1 MPVIRLTHAKEFPMP
16 VLSCRNPL
24 LPLLFV
30 ATIAGCGGEEKE
42 AATQV
47 AARVNREEISIH
59 QINNV
64 LARTGKVAPEQAKA
78 AGQRILEELVDQ
90 ELLVQR
96 ALEDKLDREPRVM
109 QAIEATR
116 RDLLA
121 RAYLDKVTRTTQSTA
136 EEIRDFYGKHPELFS
151 ERRIYQFQELAI
163 QPSQP
168 DFLSGLRQRM
178 SEAKSLEDVV
188 GWLKAENIPFSVN
201 TGTKAAEQL
210 PLELLPQFHRMR
222 DGQIGVIPAARDSV
236 MVVQLVAS
244 RDMPMDEKA
253 ATPVIE
259 QFLNNQR
266 RKAAA
271 EQEVKRLRETARIEY
286 LGEFAAAR
294 SDGNTGAVPDAQPDV
309 KPEPGAAEVKADK
322 AYLDKGISGLK

>member
-1 MPVIRLTHAKEFPMP
+1 MPFIRLTHAKEFPMP
-16 VLSCRNPL
+16 VWSCRTL
-24 LPLLFV
+24 LLV
-30 ATIAGCGGEEKE
+30 ATVAATIAGCGGGEEKKVT
-42 AATQV
+42 TQV
-47 AARVNREEISIH
+47 AARVNQEEISIH

-64 LARTGKVAPEQAKA
+64 LARTGNVAPAQAKA

-96 ALEDKLDREPRVM
+96 AMEDKLDREPRVM

-121 RAYLDKVTRTTQSTA
+121 RAYLDKIASTAKPTA
-136 EEIRDFYGKHPELFS
+136 EEIQDFYGKHPELFS

-163 QPSQP
+163 QPNQP
-168 DFLSGLRQRM
+168 DFLSGLQQQM
-178 SEAKSLEDVV
+178 GKAKSLEEVV
-188 GWLKAENIPFSVN
+188 AWLKEEKIPFAVN

-210 PLELLPQFHRMR
+210 PLELLPKFHQMQ
-222 DGQIGVIPAARDSV
+222 DGQIGVIPAARDNV

-244 RDMPMDEKA
+244 RSMPMDEKA

-271 EQEVKRLRETARIEY
+271 EQEVKRLRETASIEY

-294 SDGNTGAVPDAQPDV
+294 SAGNTGAAPDA
-309 KPEPGAAEVKADK
+309 KPESAGVAEVKADET
-322 AYLDKGISGLK
+322 YLDKGVSGLK